1 MKGNLKKAEHYYVEA
16 CFFFLDELE
25 VGLRIGECH
34 VTTDV
39 AGFCCIFLSI
49 DVFSYLFSYLFRTFP
64 FFIGIFSHLF
74 ASFRSKTWVS
84 HQSAKAKMW
93 TSAMSMYRQLE
104 QWEDAKR
111 VAKVGER
118 TCGWLQKSRDSP
130 VEVRGG

>member
-16 CFFFLDELE
+16 CFFLDELE
-25 VGLRIGECH
+25 ASENWRMPCYHRCGR
-34 VTTDV
+34 
-39 AGFCCIFLSI
+39 IFLHI
-49 DVFSYLFSYLFRTFP
+49 FYQDVFSYLFSYLFRTFP